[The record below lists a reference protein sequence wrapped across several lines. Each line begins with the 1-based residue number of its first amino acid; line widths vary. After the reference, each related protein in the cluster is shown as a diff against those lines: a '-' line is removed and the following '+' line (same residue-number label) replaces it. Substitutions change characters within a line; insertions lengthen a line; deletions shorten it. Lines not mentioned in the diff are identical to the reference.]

1 MPWTSNLKC
10 LHQSGNER
18 ASSVARISFGGGGV
32 SLHNIVVK
40 KAKNGINWSDGSRI
54 YDERRG
60 GEEVKSTSL
69 SRAILIIGKV
79 ILIPLDLRKGRRKC
93 AD

>member
-18 ASSVARISFGGGGV
+18 ASSIARISFWGGV

-40 KAKNGINWSDGSRI
+40 KAKNGINCSDGSGI

-60 GEEVKSTSL
+60 GGEVKSTSL

-79 ILIPLDLRKGRRKC
+79 ILIPSP
-93 AD
+93 

>member
-60 GEEVKSTSL
+60 G
-69 SRAILIIGKV
+69 
-79 ILIPLDLRKGRRKC
+79 GRSKKYFLVSSNFNYRQGHPNSFGP
-93 AD
+93 